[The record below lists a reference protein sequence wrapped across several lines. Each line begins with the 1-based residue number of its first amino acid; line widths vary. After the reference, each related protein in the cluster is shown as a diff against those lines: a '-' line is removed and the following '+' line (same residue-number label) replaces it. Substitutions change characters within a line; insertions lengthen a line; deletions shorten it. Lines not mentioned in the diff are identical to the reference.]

1 MTSYGRTIIRNQLNM
16 NKFQKRL
23 FASWGIC
30 LVTGLVVGTI
40 GTACYFSFKEEPKVV
55 QEHATKTVVTK
66 EIPFNWQKARFVP
79 LDVPMDK
86 ELQEFVWILSYA
98 YNVDFPLV
106 MAVINQESSF
116 RTDVVSD
123 SDDFGLMQ
131 INKINH
137 QWLNETLKVSDFLNP
152 YQNVRAGIF
161 ILGKLLQKYEE
172 PSKALMAYNLGETGA
187 KTFWDN
193 GIFETNYTKA
203 ILTKAAEYGKQVK
216 QNETN

>member
-1 MTSYGRTIIRNQLNM
+1 MTTYGRTIIRNQINL

-30 LVTGLVVGTI
+30 LVTGLVIGTI

-55 QEHATKTVVTK
+55 QEHVVK
-66 EIPFNWQKARFVP
+66 EITFDWKGTAKFVP
-79 LDVPMDK
+79 LDVPMNK
-86 ELQEFVWILSYA
+86 ELQQFVWILSYA

-123 SDDFGLMQ
+123 SDDHGLMQ
-131 INKINH
+131 INKVNH
-137 QWLNETLKVSDFLNP
+137 EWLNETLKVSDFLNP

-161 ILGKLLQKYEE
+161 ILGKLVQKYEE

-187 KTFWDN
+187 KRLWEK

-203 ILTKAAEYGKQVK
+203 ILAKAADYEKQVK
-216 QNETN
+216 QNGEN